1 MVFRRS
7 ELPMLWRMPLFD
19 NMTFILNLI
28 GSKSIKL
35 HLLKM

>member
-7 ELPMLWRMPLFD
+7 ELPMLWRVPLFD
-19 NMTFILNLI
+19 KMKFVLNLI
-28 GSKSIKL
+28 GSKSLKL